1 MKVRGFKLSWICTEH
16 RRLVSRQDL
25 VGWLHQQITEQKR
38 IDSSTSGTI
47 SYPAAIPASFSG
59 KDTSG
64 GSDVQLLLPVD
75 TKKQRKQ
82 VKQILLDRGMRMICT
97 HWIRSA

>member
-1 MKVRGFKLSWICTEH
+1 M
-16 RRLVSRQDL
+16 
-25 VGWLHQQITEQKR
+25 R

-47 SYPAAIPASFSG
+47 GYPSAIPASFGG

-64 GSDVQLLLPVD
+64 GGDVQLLLPLD

-82 VKQILLDRGMRMICT
+82 VKQILLDRGMHVNLARIG
-97 HWIRSA
+97 HISGRLIISNDSL

>member
-1 MKVRGFKLSWICTEH
+1 MS
-16 RRLVSRQDL
+16 
-25 VGWLHQQITEQKR
+25 WLHQQIAEQKR

-47 SYPAAIPASFSG
+47 GYPSAIPASVSG

-64 GSDVQLLLPVD
+64 GGDVQLLLPVD

-82 VKQILLDRGMRMICT
+82 VKQILLDKGMRMICM
-97 HWIRSA
+97 HRVCPA